1 MQRNLLEERL
11 DTLDNQLAQKMEQL
25 EEKEKNICLMYES
38 LIQNFRIQL
47 QTFESLKEESVLK
60 KIFNKHQD
68 TFQGI
73 MEEII
78 DFLEVLI
85 KLPYKVLVGK
95 KVYEEMDELI
105 ADLEDWIETINE
117 DLEEVAENQFT
128 YIEAWDIGVFFE
140 H

>member
-1 MQRNLLEERL
+1 MQRSLLEERL

-47 QTFESLKEESVLK
+47 QRFEALKEEGALK

-95 KVYEEMDELI
+95 KAYEEMDELI

-117 DLEEVAENQFT
+117 DLEEVTNSKFA

>member
-11 DTLDNQLAQKMEQL
+11 VTLDNQLAQKMAQL

-38 LIQNFRIQL
+38 LIQTFRMQL
-47 QTFESLKEESVLK
+47 QTFESLKEESTLK

-73 MEEII
+73 MEEIV
-78 DFLEVLI
+78 DFFEELME
-85 KLPYKVLVGK
+85 LPYKVLVGK

-117 DLEEVAENQFT
+117 ELEEVTDSQFA

-140 H
+140 Q